1 MCGIYGYF
9 DRGARPMTDAAL
21 KAMSDSL
28 VYRGPDDSGVAR
40 FDHGAVG
47 NRRLSI
53 IDIAGGH
60 QPMTAAEGKVALVQ
74 NGEIYN
80 YVELGAELRQSGW
93 RPRTHSDTEVLLGLY
108 LRDGPGF
115 VRRLNGMFAI
125 AVYDARG
132 PEPVLHLWRD
142 RVGVKPLFVYEN
154 GERLLFGSEI
164 KALLAGGAPA
174 EADKAALH
182 HFLTLN
188 YVPPPLTAFR
198 GIRHLPPGG
207 HMKITPR
214 GAETDAWW
222 RLADCGHQPWRGQ
235 EAGAQAELLALLDDA
250 VRLRLR
256 ADVPF
261 GAFLS
266 GGIDS
271 STVVGLMSMH
281 LERPVETFAIG
292 FDDPRFDES
301 AHAEAAARRFGAAH
315 HLDIVSPR
323 MLDRWPRALHH
334 LDQPHGDVSFLP
346 TLRVA
351 ELAARQV
358 KMVLTGDG
366 GDELF
371 AGYDKYVHAFADM
384 PGDMDEAAFRRRYF
398 DRALAMFPE
407 GEARRG
413 LYHPDFAA
421 ETDGCSTFGLI
432 EEHFEAAAHM
442 DRVNQALYLDTAL
455 LLPGNNLVKPDRM
468 AMAVSLEARTPFL
481 DYRVVEHAFRLPGAM
496 KLRNGETK
504 VVLKNTVRPLIGAA
518 LTDRRKQ
525 MFTVPVGEWFR
536 TELAAYARE
545 MLRGERFH
553 DRRLFDR
560 DGVELMLEN
569 HIQGSQNNTR
579 EIRALLAL
587 EHWHR
592 IFIDGETPP

>member
-1 MCGIYGYF
+1 MCGIFGYF
-9 DRGARPMTDAAL
+9 DRDGRPLTAEAL
-21 KAMSDSL
+21 SAMSRTL
-28 VYRGPDDSGVAR
+28 VHRGPDDDGVAQ
-40 FDHGAVG
+40 FSHGAVG

-53 IDIAGGH
+53 IDITGGH
-60 QPMTAAEGKVALVQ
+60 QPMQDETGQVCLVQ

-80 YVELGAELRQSGW
+80 YIELAAELKQSGW
-93 RPRTHSDTEVLLGLY
+93 RPHTHSDTEVLLGLY
-108 LRDGPGF
+108 LRDGPDF

-132 PEPVLHLWRD
+132 AAPVLHLWRD
-142 RVGVKPLFVYEN
+142 RIGIKPLYVHDD
-154 GERLLFGSEI
+154 GRRLLFGSEI
-164 KALLAGGAPA
+164 KSLLAAGAPA
-174 EADKAALH
+174 KADPAALH
-182 HFLTLN
+182 HFLCLN
-188 YVPPPLTAFR
+188 YVPPPLTAFQN
-198 GIRHLPPGG
+198 IRHVPPGG
-207 HMKITPR
+207 HMTVTPR
-214 GAETDAWW
+214 GAETDHWW
-222 RLADCGHQPWRGQ
+222 RLADFGHDAFGGS
-235 EAGAQAELLALLDDA
+235 EAAAQAELLALLDDA

-281 LERPVETFAIG
+281 MERPVATFAIG
-292 FDDPRFDES
+292 FDDERFDES

-315 HLDIVSPR
+315 HLEVVSPR
-323 MLDRWPRALHH
+323 MLDRWPAVLHH

-346 TLRVA
+346 TLRVS

-371 AGYDKYVHAFADM
+371 AGYDKYVDAFADL
-384 PGDMDEAAFRRRYF
+384 PADIGDAAFRRLYF
-398 DRALAMFPE
+398 ERALSLFAE
-407 GEARRG
+407 DGVRKD

-421 ETDGCSTFGLI
+421 AVDGCSTFDLVN
-432 EEHFEAAAHM
+432 ERFDEAAHM
-442 DRVNQALYLDTAL
+442 DRINQALYLDTTL

-481 DYRVVEHAFRLPGAM
+481 DYRVVEHAFALPGNW

-504 VVLKNTVRPLIGAA
+504 AILKDTVRPLIGPE
-518 LTDRRKQ
+518 LTDRHKQ

-536 TELAAYARE
+536 SELSGYARE
-545 MLRGERFH
+545 MLGSERFR
-553 DRRLFDR
+553 DRRLFDP
-560 DGVELMLEN
+560 DAVNLLLET
-569 HIQGSQNNTR
+569 HIQGARNNTR
-579 EIRALLAL
+579 EIRALLAM

-592 IFIDGETPP
+592 IFIDGDAPA